1 MQSFLNYNWPSILW
15 AAFIL
20 VLCLLPGHDLP
31 TVSIADF
38 DKVVHFGF
46 YVVLSVLLYFGWH
59 KQQTWTSLHQNTLFK
74 IALLTFAYGFAVEI
88 LQELLTADRH
98 FDKYDALANA
108 CGGVSGS
115 WIARYLY
122 NRA

>member
-1 MQSFLNYNWPSILW
+1 MQAFLKYNWPSILW

-46 YVVLSVLLYFGWH
+46 YVVLSVLLYFGWQKQTTWPALH
-59 KQQTWTSLHQNTLFK
+59 KHPLLK

-98 FDKYDALANA
+98 YDNYDALANA
-108 CGGVSGS
+108 LGGVAGSGL
-115 WIARYLY
+115 ARWLY
-122 NRA
+122 NRT